1 MAGRFMQFFKRNGCA
16 AMMKTDSGSS
26 ELEQISAEKRKVQ
39 YYLNV
44 LMGLSATCC
53 VMIPTDAIYATLLEL
68 SAQEASLREKEGGQ
82 SLHQIEKQE

>member
-1 MAGRFMQFFKRNGCA
+1 MAGRFMRFFKRNGCTSR
-16 AMMKTDSGSS
+16 KRIDSGSS
-26 ELEQISAEKRKVQ
+26 ELEQIIAEKKKVQ
-39 YYLNV
+39 YYLNI

-53 VMIPTDAIYATLLEL
+53 VIIPADAIYATLLEL